1 MALLMVVNCQS
12 NTRDNRDRQDFDGN
26 SGNNRNRRDY
36 RDTGD
41 YVNGQSMADREYRGA
56 AGDREAPSISYPNNF
71 KGKFL
76 PLRTAVT

>member
-26 SGNNRNRRDY
+26 SGNNRNRRDD

-41 YVNGQSMADREYRGA
+41 YVTDKAWQIENI
-56 AGDREAPSISYPNNF
+56 EAQQGTGRHLLSVIQITSKANSY
-71 KGKFL
+71 L
-76 PLRTAVT
+76 YALQ